1 MAALFAQLQGDQVV
15 ARKAHDKAL
24 TLVLGTV
31 LSESK
36 NRGLELTRELTDD
49 DVVEVLRRG
58 IKRRRESAEMY
69 TKGARAD
76 LAGIE
81 LAEIAALERYLPTAP
96 SPDEVRAAVQA
107 AIAAGATNVG
117 ALMGKIMPLFKGKVE
132 GGVIN
137 AIAREELARAG

>member
-69 TKGARAD
+69 IKGARAD

-81 LAEIAALERYLPTAP
+81 LA
-96 SPDEVRAAVQA
+96 
-107 AIAAGATNVG
+107 
-117 ALMGKIMPLFKGKVE
+117 KIMPLFKGKVE